1 MEEHL
6 TIGRSL
12 IHDTNHAQ
20 IDRRGAVCVRLSRRA
35 AADQQYPL
43 ATSRAD
49 AVDGDRTLPVGLA
62 AAGGWGDTVLDL
74 PEGRWHD
81 LLTGLDTDGRLA
93 DLLAAHPVALLV
105 RKD

>member
-43 ATSRAD
+43 SASRAD

-62 AAGGWGDTVLDL
+62 AGIEHLHHQQFVVGQPFMAYGADHLSGNNSQLHV
-74 PEGRWHD
+74 
-81 LLTGLDTDGRLA
+81 RLR
-93 DLLAAHPVALLV
+93 V
-105 RKD
+105 